1 MVTRLKEIMGEKGMT
16 SVALAKAMGVTTVTI
31 SSMITGKTQSLD
43 NLEKAANILGVPMW
57 RLFVEEEVMR
67 HQLEYDAYYSS
78 VLACPHCGARLRI
91 VEDLEHEHKKEQ

>member
-16 SVALAKAMGVTTVTI
+16 SVALAKAMGVTTVTV

-43 NLEKAANILGVPMW
+43 NLEKAANILGVPLW
-57 RLFVEEEVMR
+57 RLFEDEAVVK

-78 VLACPHCGARLRI
+78 GLWRMTLHQNSYYLFM
-91 VEDLEHEHKKEQ
+91 LT

>member
-16 SVALAKAMGVTTVTI
+16 SVALAKAMGVSTVTV

-43 NLEKAANILGVPMW
+43 NLEKAAKILGVPLW
-57 RLFVEEEVMR
+57 KLFADEEVVK

-78 VLACPHCGARLRI
+78 VLTCPHCGARLRI
-91 VEDLEHEHKKEQ
+91 IEDSETKK

>member
-57 RLFVEEEVMR
+57 RLFVDEEVMR

-91 VEDLEHEHKKEQ
+91 VEDNNSSK